1 MQAIFLSVLNFNQAY
16 MLYSFFLL
24 AVGLIVLVVGG
35 ELLVRGASS
44 VALRVKISPLV
55 VGLTIVAFGTSA
67 PELFISVQSALEGSP
82 DLAMGNVVGSNIC
95 NLALVLGCTALIFP
109 VPVHRDSIKI
119 DWPMTIGSSLFLYFL
134 IHDYLISA
142 IEGTIFVLCLTI
154 YTTLII
160 IKSRRENHKG
170 AEILEEADLP
180 EKPSK
185 NVWLDVA
192 FIILGTLGLAFGSDW
207 FVDGAKSLAIS
218 FGVSERVIG
227 VTVLALGTSLPE
239 LVTATVAAFR
249 KATDIAIGNLLG
261 SNIFNIL
268 SILGITS
275 VIQPIDVNETIVSE
289 DMLWMLGITVII
301 FPMMHF
307 KRRITRLEGLLL
319 LLIYSSYI
327 YWVVQTR

>member
-1 MQAIFLSVLNFNQAY
+1 

-24 AVGLIVLVVGG
+24 VVGLIILVAGG
-35 ELLVRGASS
+35 EFLVRGASS
-44 VALRVKISPLV
+44 IALRVKISPLV

-109 VPVHRDSIKI
+109 VPVHRDSIRI
-119 DWPMTIGSSLFLYFL
+119 DWPMTIGSSVLLYLLVQDFM
-134 IHDYLISA
+134 ISA
-142 IEGTIFVLCLTI
+142 IEGTFFVICLAV

-170 AEILEEADLP
+170 EEILEEADLP
-180 EKPSK
+180 ETPSK
-185 NVWLDVA
+185 SSWLDLA

-249 KATDIAIGNLLG
+249 KATDIAIGNLMG

-275 VIQPIDVNETIVSE
+275 VIQPIAVNQKIVSD

-301 FPMMHF
+301 FPMMYI
-307 KRRITRLEGLLL
+307 KRKITRIEGLVL
-319 LLIYSSYI
+319 LLIYAYYI
-327 YWVVQTR
+327 YLVVQQP